1 MFEGLLNNLN
11 DDINTIRSIIN
22 ISEKLREII
31 ANNPSQLN
39 TEDLKYLQANA
50 PLTRKWLVND
60 H

>member
-31 ANNPSQLN
+31 ADNSSQLN
-39 TEDLKYLQANA
+39 TEDLKYIL
-50 PLTRKWLVND
+50 
-60 H
+60 

>member
-31 ANNPSQLN
+31 ADNPSQLN
-39 TEDLKYLQANA
+39 TEDLKYIQANA
-50 PLTRKWLVND
+50 PLTGV
-60 H
+60 